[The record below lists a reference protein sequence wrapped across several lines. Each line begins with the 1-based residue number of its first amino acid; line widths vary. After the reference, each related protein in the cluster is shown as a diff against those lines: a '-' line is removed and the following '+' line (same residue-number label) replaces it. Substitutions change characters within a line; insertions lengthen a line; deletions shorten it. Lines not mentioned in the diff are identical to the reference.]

1 MSSTSTLTRT
11 PHVNRIL
18 NVVRL
23 QLINRETYIWIPLMV
38 FGGAFVLSLM
48 VFALIPYDGVKAGGG
63 AYAPFWYFAVVGA
76 QALTK
81 TFPFS
86 QAMSVTRRE
95 FYFGTLLTA
104 AGTSALLAII
114 YVIGG
119 FIETATQGWG
129 VNGYFF
135 TLDPQWATNPAIGGV
150 FYFVMAMLFFVVGFW
165 GATIY
170 KRFGGIV
177 FTAITIAIALAFVG
191 GMWLV
196 GRMDAW
202 EAFFGWFF
210 SIGAGGLTLMIAGLV
225 VLLAAIAF
233 PALRKAVP

>member
-1 MSSTSTLTRT
+1 MNATLAPSRTRHTS
-11 PHVNRIL
+11 RIL

-38 FGGAFVLSLM
+38 LGGAFVLSIL
-48 VFALIPYDGVKAGGG
+48 VFALIPYEGVKVGGG

-95 FYFGTLLTA
+95 FYLGTLLTA
-104 AGTSALLAII
+104 AGTSALLAVV

-119 FIETATQGWG
+119 FIETATNGWG

-135 TLDPQWATNPAIGGV
+135 ALDQEWAVNPAISGL
-150 FYFVMAMLFFVVGFW
+150 FYFVIAMLFFVVGFC

-177 FTAITIAIALAFVG
+177 FTAILIALALAFVG
-191 GMWLV
+191 GMWIV
-196 GRMDAW
+196 GRANAW

-210 SIGAGGLTLMIAGLV
+210 SIGAGGFTLLLAGLA
-225 VLLAAIAF
+225 VLLAAITF
-233 PALRKAVP
+233 PALRKTVP